1 MNRIKLNDVT
11 VPEKLHIFLLEDD
24 LIFQKRMIESLK
36 AMGFRG
42 NVTVAGSV
50 AEAKAKVA
58 DIVPG
63 FFLSDWNLPDG
74 VGIDFLKFIRAQEKF
89 DDVPYL
95 MVTTMDAIDDILNA
109 INLGA
114 DGYVVKP
121 WDDSDLIEKMSFA
134 VEKRQKA
141 ST

>member
-36 AMGFRG
+36 SMGFKG
-42 NVTVAGSV
+42 MVTIAGSI
-50 AEAKAKVA
+50 AEAKIKIK
-58 DIVPG
+58 DCSPG

-74 VGIDFLKFIRAQEKF
+74 IGPDFLKYIRSQEKF
-89 DDVPYL
+89 EDVPYL

-121 WDDSDLIEKMSFA
+121 WDDSDLIEKMGFA
-134 VEKRQKA
+134 VEKRQKP